1 MNRLRKIIMLIAAL
15 ALCGCGNDADESR
28 QQGAMLARAVGAPVL
43 AVEAAQ
49 LKRLAPAGT
58 SMIVQERAWPQG
70 IASLRPQEVR
80 VTPEGVF
87 VQRFRIPEREQG
99 VFIAYADTIVS
110 TAPDRNPS
118 FTPVDGLVYQYT
130 LKH

>member
-1 MNRLRKIIMLIAAL
+1 MLSAAL
-15 ALCGCGNDADESR
+15 ALFACGSDADESR
-28 QQGAMLARAVGAPVL
+28 QQGAILARAVGSPVL

-58 SMIVQERAWPQG
+58 SMLVQQRSWPQG
-70 IASLRPQEVR
+70 IAQLRPQEVR
-80 VTPEGVF
+80 VTPQGVF
-87 VQRFRIPEREQG
+87 VQRFRVPEREEG

-110 TAPDRNPS
+110 MAPDRNPS
-118 FTPVDGLVYQYT
+118 FTRVDGLVYQYT